1 MRWRKEGTRFLRFLV
16 VGTAGAVVDF
26 GAFNLLSVKLNVL
39 PVVASVFSFGAAV
52 TSNFMWNRVWTY
64 PDSRSKSVS
73 AQVGQFSLVSLVG
86 LLIRTPLFAALNPV
100 WSSLLSKWT
109 GPLPVSAR
117 QVANNL
123 ALACAVGVVLIWNFA
138 ANRLWTYNDVS

>member
-16 VGTAGAVVDF
+16 VGAAGAVVDF
-26 GAFNLLSVKLNVL
+26 GTFNLLSVWLNIL

-64 PDSRSKSVS
+64 PDSRSKPVR

-117 QVANNL
+117 QAANNL